1 MIFESCAVIA
11 VILVM
16 AIMIFRSVKN
26 SGYSVG
32 VLPLTLVPAVH
43 IVGILS
49 APTLSRL
56 LHVEP
61 IAAVV
66 ALDIFAL
73 LATGLLL
80 GAISHAIKS
89 RRLRWGYLVT
99 CSLFTAILTC
109 VLVMHTI

>member
-1 MIFESCAVIA
+1 
-11 VILVM
+11 
-16 AIMIFRSVKN
+16 
-26 SGYSVG
+26 
-32 VLPLTLVPAVH
+32 
-43 IVGILS
+43 
-49 APTLSRL
+49 
-56 LHVEP
+56 
-61 IAAVV
+61 V